1 MNYHYC
7 EGYWN
12 RGWGRY
18 ESSDYVGG
26 VYEDEPHNH
35 AEGEEHCEC
44 FPFDQLFGGSSN
56 GSGHYPVKG
65 LAEFPGVTVVYPAE
79 YTCPV
84 CGEQH
89 NVK

>member
-26 VYEDEPHNH
+26 VDQNAPHNH
-35 AEGEEHCEC
+35 ADGESHCVC
-44 FPFDQLFGGSSN
+44 VPFDQLFGGSSN

-84 CGEQH
+84 CGELH

>member
-26 VYEDEPHNH
+26 VDQNAPHNH
-35 AEGEEHCEC
+35 ADGESHCVC
-44 FPFDQLFGGSSN
+44 VPFDQLFGGSSN

-65 LAEFPGVTVVYPAE
+65 LAEFPGVTVIYPDSYVRE
-79 YTCPV
+79 
-84 CGEQH
+84 
-89 NVK
+89 